1 MDRIIAGRFP
11 NMIAAE
17 AAASVITRQVDRS
30 NLCLFHNNPP
40 GQHGVLSTGGDENVD
55 PGAEQGAPNAA
66 GTALAAGLTAGAI
79 GLIGG
84 PVTALAAA
92 GVAAYAGSLVG
103 AESGLG
109 DRRVSPKLPNRRPAG
124 IILAVRITAA
134 DQEKRVIADL
144 RSSGA
149 LDIEQASGEW
159 LDGDWIDFNPV
170 QEPHLVAA

>member
-11 NMIAAE
+11 TMIEAE
-17 AAASVITRQVDRS
+17 AAASLITRHIDRS

-40 GQHGVLSTGGDENVD
+40 GQHGVLLVGGDETAD
-55 PGAEQGAPNAA
+55 PGAEHAA
-66 GTALAAGLTAGAI
+66 GYAAGSALAAGLTAGAI

-109 DRRVSPKLPNRRPAG
+109 DKRVSPKLPNRRPAG
-124 IILAVRITAA
+124 IILAVRIAVAA
-134 DQEKRVIADL
+134 QEKRVIADL

-149 LDIEQASGEW
+149 MDIEEASGEW
-159 LDGDWIDFNPV
+159 REGDWVDFNPV
-170 QEPHLVAA
+170 QEPQLVAA